1 MRSSSIVAGIILI
14 AVGAFF
20 LALPLFPN
28 IAGFVDISLQ
38 WPLIIVAVGFLFII
52 GAMAGAPGLAI
63 PGSIIAGTGGIL
75 YYQNITGAWWSWAF
89 LWTLYPGMVGIG
101 IIISETRQ
109 GHGRKGVRS
118 GSRLILISL
127 ILFLV
132 FGFITGAGFTAG
144 IFLALMLIAL
154 GMWVLVRTLFGRSK
168 HGRSLTR
175 QDES

>member
-28 IAGFVDISLQ
+28 IAGFVNISLQ
-38 WPLIIVAVGFLFII
+38 WPLIIVAVGFLFIV
-52 GAMAGAPGLAI
+52 GALAGAPGLAI

-75 YYQNITGAWWSWAF
+75 YYQNITGAWWTWSF

-101 IIISETRQ
+101 IVISETLQ
-109 GHGRKGVRS
+109 GHGRDGVRS
-118 GSRLILISL
+118 GSRLIIFSL
-127 ILFLV
+127 ILFLI
-132 FGFITGAGFTAG
+132 FGFITGAGLTTG

-154 GMWVLVRTLFGRSK
+154 GIWVLVRTLLGRDK
-168 HGRSLTR
+168 RGKSLTSH
-175 QDES
+175 DER